1 MVVPP
6 ELVPPAVPLM
16 VPPVVVPPVP
26 VVDPPSEPLVDVPP
40 IVSVPVVP
48 ESMVPEPVE
57 LPVVPV
63 LVEPVPVPRVLD
75 APRVRLLRAVV
86 PRDERDCVALVP
98 VGSVLE
104 EVPVWPP
111 IEPEVPVDML
121 PVLPVP
127 VPPMLPPAVPPLVCA
142 MAMLGM
148 ISAAAAIEVKIR
160 IFLS

>member
-1 MVVPP
+1 
-6 ELVPPAVPLM
+6 
-16 VPPVVVPPVP
+16 
-26 VVDPPSEPLVDVPP
+26 
-40 IVSVPVVP
+40 
-48 ESMVPEPVE
+48 MVPEPVE

-98 VGSVLE
+98 VEPVLE

-121 PVLPVP
+121 PVLPVLP
-127 VPPMLPPAVPPLVCA
+127 LPVLPLPVLPLVVPPMLPPAVPPVPPLVCA